1 MKSAERTSQSEIKYS
16 SCQFAQWFS
25 T

>member
-16 SCQFAQWFS
+16 GCQFAQWFS